1 MSLVASVG
9 ADVAAGTFE
18 TVGATQVGRLA
29 LAVPGESVK
38 QTIAALKAKDIQ
50 TNIRELSA
58 APAQKGGDEK

>member
-1 MSLVASVG
+1 
-9 ADVAAGTFE
+9 
-18 TVGATQVGRLA
+18 
-29 LAVPGESVK
+29 VK